1 LVSARTYS
9 IESGMSCHA
18 KSSIC
23 AREHTK
29 GTAWDVTYGE
39 VPELGRVGA
48 VVDALLR
55 VLVPAVVAEPD
66 IKALLDEYKR
76 DRALLV
82 REANPYLTEHMSDDV
97 PRQ

>member
-1 LVSARTYS
+1 
-9 IESGMSCHA
+9 
-18 KSSIC
+18 
-23 AREHTK
+23 
-29 GTAWDVTYGE
+29 
-39 VPELGRVGA
+39 

>member
-1 LVSARTYS
+1 
-9 IESGMSCHA
+9 
-18 KSSIC
+18 
-23 AREHTK
+23 
-29 GTAWDVTYGE
+29 
-39 VPELGRVGA
+39 

-76 DRALLV
+76 DRTLLV
-82 REANPYLTEHMSDDV
+82 REANPYLTEHMSDHV